1 MALDALIIALAPV
14 FAAGFAIQKLL
25 EISDSVFS
33 LWTDFTA
40 KILDKR
46 LEDKK
51 QGELDKKQGDPDK
64 KRLGLLPSRKINTAE
79 NKLKDA
85 SPEDKSKAE
94 EKVDQEKKEFKKSLK
109 VLWTGLAAIIIGY
122 WIVSS
127 LHISALTPILN
138 INATTGAISSSN
150 PISIDPFWDKFI
162 TVFFIAA
169 GTEGVNSILKYLGYA
184 KEQKQSGEGENTE

>member
-25 EISDSVFS
+25 EISDSAFS

-51 QGELDKKQGDPDK
+51 PGEPDK
-64 KRLGLLPSRKINTAE
+64 KPEEQDKSLGLLPSRKITRAE
-79 NKLKDA
+79 NNLNDQ
-85 SPEDKSKAE
+85 STEDKSEAK

-127 LHISALTPILN
+127 LHISVLTPILN